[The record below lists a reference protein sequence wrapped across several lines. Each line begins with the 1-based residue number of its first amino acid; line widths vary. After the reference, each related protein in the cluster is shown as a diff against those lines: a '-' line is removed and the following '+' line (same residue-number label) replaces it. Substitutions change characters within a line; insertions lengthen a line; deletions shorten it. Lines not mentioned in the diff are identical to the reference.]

1 MKMEKITLGAV
12 NTEPGSSL
20 NYKTGSWRTMK
31 PVLTPENC
39 ILCNICW
46 QYCPD
51 SAIEPADPKTK
62 KPIVIDYD
70 YCKGCGICV
79 QECLANRNVNLKD
92 ALAMVPEEK

>member
-1 MKMEKITLGAV
+1 MEKIGIGAIIKV
-12 NTEPGSSL
+12 PGSSL
-20 NYKTGSWRTMK
+20 KYKTGSWRTMK

-39 ILCNICW
+39 IFCNTCW
-46 QYCPD
+46 QFCPD

-79 QECLANRNVNLKD
+79 QECLANKNPNLKD
-92 ALAMVPEEK
+92 ALEMVPEEK